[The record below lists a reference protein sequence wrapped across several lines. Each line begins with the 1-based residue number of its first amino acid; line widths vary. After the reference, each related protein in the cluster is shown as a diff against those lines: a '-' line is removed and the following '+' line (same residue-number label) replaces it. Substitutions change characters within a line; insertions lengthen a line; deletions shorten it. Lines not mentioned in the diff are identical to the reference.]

1 VTEKG
6 RRRKLSAKGNGYRI
20 AVEIIL
26 AVAVLEGAF
35 FIISNYTKSRTR
47 AVRIGVSK
55 PKAAPA
61 AEVRLPMPKV
71 ETARVEAPAR
81 HGIEPGPKPETMP
94 KPERGAALK
103 PRPPAVPQGKI
114 AIVLDD
120 WGYSLNNIALVDEI
134 KFPLTAAVLPN
145 LRYSKEAAEA
155 LHKRGFE
162 IILHLPMESQSKLGM
177 EKNTILVS
185 MGAGEISAIVRADLD
200 NLGYARGVNNHMGS
214 KVTKDTRVMEDV
226 FGELK
231 DKRLYFLDSAVTA
244 YSVSSDL
251 ARRMNIPFIKRDV
264 FLDNRLEPKYIKEQL
279 NKLKTVAKKNGFAVG
294 IGHDRRVTLEILKEM
309 MPGLEQ
315 EGYQL
320 VFVSEL
326 VH

>member
-1 VTEKG
+1 MTRRG
-6 RRRKLSAKGNGYRI
+6 RRRRLSAKGKGYRI

-26 AVAVLEGAF
+26 AIAVLEGAF
-35 FIISNYTKSRTR
+35 FIINNYLKSRPR
-47 AVRIGVSK
+47 VAGIGVTR
-55 PKAAPA
+55 PKAASLKTQLP
-61 AEVRLPMPKV
+61 RLKV
-71 ETARVEAPAR
+71 ETARVET
-81 HGIEPGPKPETMP
+81 PKP
-94 KPERGAALK
+94 KPERRVALK
-103 PRPPAVPQGKI
+103 PRPPRAVPQGKI

-134 KFPLTAAVLPN
+134 KFPFTAAVLPN
-145 LRYSKEAAEA
+145 LRYSQEAAEE

-177 EKNTILVS
+177 EKNTILIS
-185 MGAGEISAIVRADLD
+185 MGAGEIRAIVEQDLD

-214 KVTKDTRVMEDV
+214 KVTQDSRVMEEV

-244 YSVSSDL
+244 GSVSSDL
-251 ARRMNIPFIKRDV
+251 ARRMNVPFIKRDV
-264 FLDNRLEPKYIKEQL
+264 FLDNRLEPEYIKGQF

-294 IGHDRRVTLEILKEM
+294 IGHDRRVTLEILKEI

>member
-1 VTEKG
+1 MTRRG
-6 RRRKLSAKGNGYRI
+6 RRRRLSVKGKGYRI

-26 AVAVLEGAF
+26 AIAVLEGAF
-35 FIISNYTKSRTR
+35 FIINNYAKSRPR
-47 AVRIGVSK
+47 VARIRV
-55 PKAAPA
+55 A
-61 AEVRLPMPKV
+61 RPKV
-71 ETARVEAPAR
+71 ETARVEAPKPK
-81 HGIEPGPKPETMP
+81 IEPRPKPATMP
-94 KPERGAALK
+94 GPEPRVALE
-103 PRPPAVPQGKI
+103 PRPRRAVPQGKI

-145 LRYSKEAAEA
+145 LRYSQEAAEE

-177 EKNTILVS
+177 EKNTILIS
-185 MGAGEISAIVRADLD
+185 MGAGEISAIVRAGLD

-214 KVTKDTRVMEDV
+214 KVTQDSRVMEEV
-226 FGELK
+226 FRELK

-244 YSVSSDL
+244 SSVSSDL
-251 ARRMNIPFIKRDV
+251 ARRMNVPFIKRGV
-264 FLDNRLEPKYIKEQL
+264 FLDNRLEPEYIRGQL

-294 IGHDRRVTLEILKEM
+294 IGHDRRVTLEILKEI
-309 MPGLEQ
+309 MPGFEQ

-326 VH
+326 VEK